1 MAAWGAPGSG
11 AGVDE
16 WVEQLHNNDPK
27 LTSIIIFRTRKFGHE
42 VWLQLKSIVVHD
54 VYWLLTRNAQT
65 LYRGCIAWVYMPMNY
80 TVLTQNRLCSPS

>member
-42 VWLQLKSIVVHD
+42 VCLQIQSVAVHGVFRLPRRD
-54 VYWLLTRNAQT
+54 VHT
-65 LYRGCIAWVYMPMNY
+65 LNRECIEWVYMPM
-80 TVLTQNRLCSPS
+80 R

>member
-16 WVEQLHNNDPK
+16 WVEQLQNNDPK

-42 VWLQLKSIVVHD
+42 VWLQSKSVVVHNA
-54 VYWLLTRNAQT
+54 YWLPRGNVHT
-65 LYRGCIAWVYMPMNY
+65 LYRKYIEWVYMPMN
-80 TVLTQNRLCSPS
+80 